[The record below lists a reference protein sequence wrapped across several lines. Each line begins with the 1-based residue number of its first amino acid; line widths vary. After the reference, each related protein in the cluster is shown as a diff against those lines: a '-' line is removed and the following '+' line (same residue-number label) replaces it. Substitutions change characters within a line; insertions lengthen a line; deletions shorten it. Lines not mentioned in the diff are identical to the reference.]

1 MIGRYETISI
11 GSDSTQTDASF
22 DPSSTKPSA
31 IDVLFVKCESF
42 YLPVTSDSTD
52 MWIRRM
58 ALAVLVS
65 NVVYVVV
72 PRANLAMQR
81 IGNSTHSSRGVSHI
95 LATGIITGLVSM
107 ADWSGMVISVPRL
120 QTLSQWESR

>member
-1 MIGRYETISI
+1 
-11 GSDSTQTDASF
+11 
-22 DPSSTKPSA
+22 
-31 IDVLFVKCESF
+31 
-42 YLPVTSDSTD
+42 

-58 ALAVLVS
+58 ALAPQVS
-65 NVVYVVV
+65 NVVSVVV

-81 IGNSTHSSRGVSHI
+81 IGNLTLSSRGVYHI
-95 LATGIITGLVSM
+95 LATDTIIGLVSM

>member
-1 MIGRYETISI
+1 MQIP
-11 GSDSTQTDASF
+11 STQTDLSF
-22 DPSSTKPSA
+22 DPYSTKRSA
-31 IDVLFVKCESF
+31 IDVLFVQCEPF
-42 YLPVTSDSTD
+42 YLSFSSDNTD

-58 ALAVLVS
+58 ALALQVS

-81 IGNSTHSSRGVSHI
+81 IGNSTRSSPGVYHI
-95 LATGIITGLVSM
+95 LATDTIIGLVSM